1 MKIYVLLKQ
10 GYDGNE
16 TICVSEDIN
25 KIRTSICED
34 FDANED
40 YPVFE
45 VWRDGENIYQTSG
58 SDVLKAISK
67 EMYKSDDIRYTLS
80 LMKLGIKATILNF
93 DVIK

>member
-1 MKIYVLLKQ
+1 MKIYALLKQ

-34 FDANED
+34 FDANKD
-40 YPVFE
+40 YPEFE
-45 VWRDGENIYQTSG
+45 IWEDGEMIYQTSG

-67 EMYKSDDIRYTLS
+67 EMYR
-80 LMKLGIKATILNF
+80 N
-93 DVIK
+93 

>member
-10 GYDGNE
+10 KYEGSD
-16 TICVSEDIN
+16 TVCVSENIN

-40 YPVFE
+40 YPEFE
-45 VWRDGENIYQTSG
+45 IWEDGRIIYQTSG

-67 EMYKSDDIRYTLS
+67 EMY
-80 LMKLGIKATILNF
+80 
-93 DVIK
+93 